1 MRDLPGP
8 SPSAPVAL
16 LLHGWTATADL
27 NWVTSYRALQRHF
40 RVVAIDHRGHGRGI
54 RSIRPFRLEDCAD
67 DAAALCRELGIER
80 AIVCGY
86 SMGGPIAQLTW
97 RRHRDLVAGLVLC
110 ATARRFG
117 NGDPRLRAMGAG
129 LIGASFA
136 AKVASPALRGQLVR
150 RYVSSRIGDD
160 PRLQWAAEQIRRND
174 PSALL
179 QAGAALTGYDA
190 TSWIGEVDVPTSV
203 VVTARDNVVP
213 PHRQR
218 ALASS
223 IPGARITEVQG
234 THAVVVENPNAFVPR
249 FVRAATDAAVLA
261 TR

>member
-1 MRDLPGP
+1 
-8 SPSAPVAL
+8 VL

-27 NWVTSYRALQRHF
+27 NWVTSYKALQRHY
-40 RVVAIDHRGHGRGI
+40 RVVALDHRGHGRGI

-67 DAAALCRELGIER
+67 DAAALCDVLGIER

-97 RRHRDLVAGLVLC
+97 RRHRDLVTGLVLC

-117 NGDPRLRAMGAG
+117 NGEPRMKAMGAG
-129 LIGASFA
+129 LLGASLA
-136 AKVASPALRGQLVR
+136 AKVASPALRGELVR
-150 RYVSSRIGDD
+150 RYVSARIGDD

-174 PSALL
+174 PGAVL
-179 QAGAALTGYDA
+179 QAGAALMGYDA
-190 TSWIGEVDVPTSV
+190 TPWIGDVDVPTSV
-203 VVTARDNVVP
+203 VVTTQDNVVP

-218 ALASS
+218 ALAAS
-223 IPGARITEVQG
+223 IPGSRTVEVNG
-234 THAVVVENPNAFVPR
+234 THAVVVENPGAFVPGLL
-249 FVRAATDAAVLA
+249 RAVSMATSVP

>member
-1 MRDLPGP
+1 
-8 SPSAPVAL
+8 VL

-27 NWVTSYRALQRHF
+27 NWVTSYKALQRHF
-40 RVVAIDHRGHGRGI
+40 RVVALDHRGHGRGI

-67 DAAALCRELGIER
+67 DAAALCAELGIER

-97 RRHRDLVAGLVLC
+97 RRHRDLVSGLVLC

-129 LIGASFA
+129 LLGVSIA
-136 AKVASPALRGQLVR
+136 ARVASPALRGQLVR
-150 RYVSSRIGDD
+150 RYVSARIGDD

-174 PSALL
+174 PAALL

-190 TSWIGEVDVPTSV
+190 TAWLGDIDVPTSV
-203 VVTARDNVVP
+203 VVTANDTVIP

-218 ALASS
+218 ALAAS
-223 IPGARITEVQG
+223 ISGSRITEVEG
-234 THAVVVENPNAFVPR
+234 THAVVIENPRAFVPGL
-249 FVRAATDAAVLA
+249 VTAVSAAAALA
-261 TR
+261 TPDSRAPGLPSRR